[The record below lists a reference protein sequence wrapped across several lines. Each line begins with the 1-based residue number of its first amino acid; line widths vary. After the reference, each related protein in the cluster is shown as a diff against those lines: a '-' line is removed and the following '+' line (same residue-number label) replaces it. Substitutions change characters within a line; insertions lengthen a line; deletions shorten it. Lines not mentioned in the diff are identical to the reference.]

1 MSELQFE
8 SVVDKKTVELKLRD
22 ETVDIERKC
31 DTEYHIAY
39 TQLLGRG
46 IHPNAQLEK
55 IMEKQGLWDE
65 DSEKE
70 LGHLQKQLV
79 ELQIKMAGSNTHGE
93 GLVYAQKMSELRS
106 ACLKMVEVKA
116 AVLSNSCESLSDQIR
131 RDAYL
136 AYATVFVG
144 TNKPVFKDYDNFLAR
159 AEDQVVLDAR
169 KAFLVRGME
178 VFQESLDMLPEV
190 EYVRTVQESRQEDLE
205 KKAKRQVRQAK
216 KTAKKIA
223 KKKATARKSQ

>member
-1 MSELQFE
+1 MSELEFE
-8 SVVDKKTVELKLRD
+8 SVVDKKTVKLKLRN

-39 TQLLGRG
+39 TQLLTKG

-55 IMEKQGLWDE
+55 IMAKQGLWDE

-79 ELQIKMAGSNTHGE
+79 ELQIKMAGSNTHEE
-93 GLVYAQKMSELRS
+93 GLVYAQKMSDLRS
-106 ACLKMVEVKA
+106 ACLRMVEVKA
-116 AVLSNSCESLSDQIR
+116 AVLSNSCESLADQIR

-136 AYATVFVG
+136 AYATVFAG
-144 TNKPVFKDYDNFLAR
+144 TNKPVFKDYDNFLTR
-159 AEDQVVLDAR
+159 AEEQVVLDAR

-178 VFQESLDMLPEV
+178 TFQESLDMLPEV

-205 KKAKRQVRQAK
+205 KKAKRAAK
-216 KTAKKIA
+216 KKKTT
-223 KKKATARKSQ
+223 KKKATARKSK